1 MNNWR
6 YLNIGSV
13 GNYSGEVKRHCSGNA
28 IEEQIQTFALQ
39 LLFQNIE
46 IEIQAQTKKKLLCF
60 RVSDGIGALTIF

>member
-1 MNNWR
+1 MD
-6 YLNIGSV
+6 LF

-46 IEIQAQTKKKLLCF
+46 IEIQAKTKKPVMLY
-60 RVSDGIGALTIF
+60 VSDGIGALMIF